1 MKDERLK
8 AVALKYEKFKDN
20 APIVVAKGGGKV
32 AEKIIEIARQN
43 NIPIK
48 EDPDLIELLYKLDI
62 YDEIPEELYKVV
74 AEIFSYIYKIS
85 GKIKNE
91 LY

>member
-1 MKDERLK
+1 MDKKKLK
-8 AVALKYEKFKDN
+8 AVALRYEKLKDR
-20 APIVVAKGGGKV
+20 APKVVAKGGGFI

-74 AEIFSYIYKIS
+74 AEVFAYIYKIS
-85 GKIKNE
+85 GKME
-91 LY
+91 

>member
-1 MKDERLK
+1 MNEKKLK
-8 AVALKYEKFKDN
+8 VAALKYEKYKDN
-20 APIVVAKGGGKV
+20 APKLVAKGQGRI
-32 AEKIIEIARQN
+32 AEKIIEIAREH

-74 AEIFSYIYKIS
+74 AEIFAYIYKIS
-85 GKIKNE
+85 GKMKE
-91 LY
+91 

>member
-1 MKDERLK
+1 MNEKKLK
-8 AVALKYEKFKDN
+8 AAALKYEKYKDN
-20 APIVVAKGGGKV
+20 APKLVAKGQGRI
-32 AEKIIEIARQN
+32 AEKIIEIAKEH

-74 AEIFSYIYKIS
+74 AEIFAYIYKIS
-85 GKIKNE
+85 GKMKQ
-91 LY
+91 